1 MCKDVTN
8 NGECRADNV
17 NKRTSSSRPQLISP
31 ALSPIPDVLEVTFH
45 ASFVSFLAHRHDADL
60 STHVFLFLRTTCF
73 AKLKL
78 HV

>member
-17 NKRTSSSRPQLISP
+17 NKRTCFSRPQLISP
-31 ALSPIPDVLEVTFH
+31 ALSPIPDVLEVTFY
-45 ASFVSFLAHRHDADL
+45 ASFVSFLAHRHDANL
-60 STHVFLFLRTTCF
+60 STNVFLFLRTTCF